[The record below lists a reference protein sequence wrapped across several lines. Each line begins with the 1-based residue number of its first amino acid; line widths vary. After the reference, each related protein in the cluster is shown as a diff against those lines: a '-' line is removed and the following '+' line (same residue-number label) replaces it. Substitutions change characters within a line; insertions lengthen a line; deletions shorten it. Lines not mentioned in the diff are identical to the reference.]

1 VTDSEL
7 ERLREAVRHRPDDPT
22 AHQQLAELLLE
33 RGALAE
39 AEDEFKE
46 ALRRS
51 PDAAPLKLGLA
62 RVFHRRGKV
71 SAALVVVEDLARDRD
86 APAAAHLL
94 HARILFQ
101 MGEPER
107 AVEAYRRARSA
118 DPTADDPELATRLGV
133 TEEAAETGDV
143 VDGRVRSASG
153 DAGGDVGFQ
162 LERPHI
168 TFADVGGMEAL
179 KEEIQLKIVHP
190 LQHPE
195 LFAAYGKP
203 VGGALLLYGPPGCGK
218 TYLARATA
226 GEVRAAFLAVGLNDV
241 LDMWIGQSERNLHDV
256 FEQARDHRPCVL
268 FFDEVD
274 ALAASRTDFRTSAG
288 RQVIN
293 QFLAELDGVQY
304 SNEGVLVLAATNGPW
319 HVDPAF
325 RRPGRFDQL
334 IFVPPPDGPARAA
347 ILGVACRGK
356 PLADM
361 DYDKLAAKTEDF
373 SGADLV
379 AVVDRAVEQKLRAG
393 LKTGRPEPLSTK
405 DLLAAAKTVRPTT
418 RDWFATARNYVL
430 YANDAGFYDA
440 VRAYM
445 KL

>member
-1 VTDSEL
+1 MTDSEL
-7 ERLREAVRHRPDDPT
+7 DRLRDVVRQRPDD
-22 AHQQLAELLLE
+22 ASARQRLAEVLLD
-33 RGALAE
+33 RGALEE
-39 AEDEFKE
+39 AEVEFKE
-46 ALRRS
+46 ALRRA
-51 PDAAPLKLGLA
+51 PDAAALKLGLA

-71 SAALVVVEDLARDRD
+71 SAALVVIEDLARDRD
-86 APAAAHLL
+86 APASAYLL

-107 AVEAYRRARSA
+107 AVEAYRRAQAA
-118 DPTADDPELATRLGV
+118 DPAAIDRELADQLGV
-133 TEEAAETGDV
+133 SDEEENGETV
-143 VDGRVRSASG
+143 EGRVRAA
-153 DAGGDVGFQ
+153 AGEGGGEIVPQ
-162 LERPHI
+162 LERPHV

-190 LQHPE
+190 LKHPE

-226 GEVRAAFLAVGLNDV
+226 GEVQAAFMPVGLNDV
-241 LDMWIGQSERNLHDV
+241 LDMWIGQSERNLHDL
-256 FEQARDHRPCVL
+256 FEHAREHRPCVL

-274 ALAASRTDFRTSAG
+274 ALAASRSDFRTTAG
-288 RQVIN
+288 RHVIN
-293 QFLAELDGVQY
+293 QFLSELDGVQY
-304 SNEGVLVLAATNGPW
+304 SNEGVLILAATNGPW

-347 ILGVACRGK
+347 ILRVACRGK

-361 DYDKLAAKTEDF
+361 DYDKVAAKTEDF

-393 LKTGRPEPLSTK
+393 LKSGRPEPLSTK